1 MGDGTTRDTYGETTV
16 RVVSDVVLELQTRR
30 HVSRANA
37 TGMFARAS
45 AALQEHSAVRAVLFE
60 ATEHAGH
67 DPGNL
72 AIAIRWFQEHGAQLI
87 RVGLVTR
94 SHALAT
100 LSNIGRVMLPRL
112 DVALFS
118 TRDEALV
125 WCAAAAPTE
134 VPARQRTGKHRRSNA
149 A

>member
-1 MGDGTTRDTYGETTV
+1 MRDETTRDVYGESTV
-16 RVVSDVVLELQTRR
+16 RVVGVVLELQTRK

-37 TGMFARAS
+37 MGMFERAGV
-45 AALQEHSAVRAVLFE
+45 ALHEHPEVRAILFE
-60 ATEHAGH
+60 AGEHAGQ

-72 AIAIRWFQEHGAQLI
+72 AMAIRWFQEHGAQLT
-87 RVGLVTR
+87 RAGLVTR

-100 LSNIGRVMLPRL
+100 MSNIGRVMLPRL
-112 DVALFS
+112 DVAVFS
-118 TRDEALV
+118 SRDEALT

-134 VPARQRTGKHRRSNA
+134 APARQRTGKHRRPNA